1 MRIGEL
7 AEQTGMTR
15 DAIRF
20 YERIGLIRPER
31 GPEGRHG
38 YRRYN
43 ASSVRRLGLI
53 KQAKALGF
61 SLGEIQELLDAWA
74 NHSFRPDQKRAILAD
89 KIGVVDRKILELQ
102 ELSSEL
108 KLALAGI
115 RDECQS
121 TGIVVVKD
129 ITATAPIT
137 GQ

>member
-20 YERIGLIRPER
+20 YERIGLIKPER

-38 YRRYN
+38 YRRYD

-53 KQAKALGF
+53 KKGKALGF

-74 NHSFRPDQKRAILAD
+74 NHRFRPEQKRAVIAN
-89 KIGVVDRKILELQ
+89 KIEVIERKILELQ

-108 KLALAGI
+108 KLTLAGI
-115 RDECQS
+115 REQCQ
-121 TGIVVVKD
+121 
-129 ITATAPIT
+129 
-137 GQ
+137 

>member
-20 YERIGLIRPER
+20 YERLGLIRPER

-38 YRRYN
+38 YRRYD
-43 ASSVRRLGLI
+43 AAAVRRLGLI
-53 KQAKALGF
+53 RQAKALGF

-74 NHSFRPDQKRAILAD
+74 NHSLRPEQKRAVLAE
-89 KIGVVDRKILELQ
+89 KIGLVEQKILELQ
-102 ELSSEL
+102 ALSSEL

-115 RDECQS
+115 RDECQ
-121 TGIVVVKD
+121 
-129 ITATAPIT
+129 
-137 GQ
+137 